1 MKENKNQEELK
12 NENINNENPSM
23 EDAAS
28 KLLDDKVTEL
38 KAKLFMEVPEDAG
51 FTTQQTLI
59 VRDIILKAVN
69 QAVEIGRLYN
79 GLDND
84 SFKEV
89 SESLNKMWSKL
100 TDPSANVKA
109 ESISKLYHLQR
120 YIINN
125 LVAVIQSQ
133 HTIAGIIEAEGK
145 PYKNTLDLTS
155 ALFGTA
161 IFGKN
166 NATEAPILEK
176 QPLL

>member
-12 NENINNENPSM
+12 NENINENQSM

-51 FTTQQTLI
+51 FSVEQTLI

-69 QAVEIGRLYN
+69 QAVEIGRLYSGFN
-79 GLDND
+79 ND

-89 SESLNKMWSKL
+89 SESINKMWSKL

-125 LVAVIQSQ
+125 LVGVIQSQ
-133 HTIAGIIEAEGK
+133 HTIAGVIEAEGT
-145 PYKNTLDLTS
+145 PYQSPMNVL
-155 ALFGTA
+155 GT
-161 IFGKN
+161 IFAP
-166 NATEAPILEK
+166 NAFSSTGPILEK
-176 QPLL
+176 QPL

>member
-1 MKENKNQEELK
+1 MKENQKNQEEVK

-28 KLLDDKVTEL
+28 KLLDDKVAEL
-38 KAKLFMEVPEDAG
+38 KAKLFMEVPEDKG
-51 FTTQQTLI
+51 FSVEQKLI

-89 SESLNKMWSKL
+89 SESINKMWSKL

-109 ESISKLYHLQR
+109 ESISKLYHLHR

-125 LVAVIQSQ
+125 LISVIQSQ
-133 HTIAGIIEAEGK
+133 HTIAAVIEAEGT
-145 PYKNTLDLTS
+145 PYQSPMNVLGTIFAPNAFSS
-155 ALFGTA
+155 AG
-161 IFGKN
+161 
-166 NATEAPILEK
+166 PILEK

>member
-1 MKENKNQEELK
+1 MKENQKNREEVK
-12 NENINNENPSM
+12 NENINNENQSM
-23 EDAAS
+23 EDETS

-69 QAVEIGRLYN
+69 QAVEIGRLYSGFDKN
-79 GLDND
+79 Y
-84 SFKEV
+84 FKEA
-89 SESLNKMWSKL
+89 EETINKMWSKL

-125 LVAVIQSQ
+125 LVGVIQSQ
-133 HTIAGIIEAEGK
+133 HTIAGVIESEGT
-145 PYKNTLDLTS
+145 PYQSPMNIVSSLFAPNAFSS
-155 ALFGTA
+155 AG
-161 IFGKN
+161 
-166 NATEAPILEK
+166 PMLEN
-176 QPLL
+176 QPL

>member
-1 MKENKNQEELK
+1 MKENQKNQEEVK
-12 NENINNENPSM
+12 NENINNENQSM
-23 EDAAS
+23 EDETS

-51 FTTQQTLI
+51 FTIEQTLL

-89 SESLNKMWSKL
+89 SESINKMWSKL

-125 LVAVIQSQ
+125 LISVIQSQ
-133 HTIAGIIEAEGK
+133 HTIAGVIEAEGT
-145 PYKNTLDLTS
+145 PYQSQMNVLGTIFAPNAFNS
-155 ALFGTA
+155 AG
-161 IFGKN
+161 
-166 NATEAPILEK
+166 PILEK

>member
-1 MKENKNQEELK
+1 MKENQKNQEEVK

-23 EDAAS
+23 EDETS

-69 QAVEIGRLYN
+69 QAVELGRLYN
-79 GLDND
+79 GLNNK

-125 LVAVIQSQ
+125 LVEVIQSQ
-133 HTIAGIIEAEGK
+133 HTIAGVIEDEGT
-145 PYKNTLDLTS
+145 PYQSPMNVLGTIFAPNAFSS
-155 ALFGTA
+155 AG
-161 IFGKN
+161 
-166 NATEAPILEK
+166 PILEK
-176 QPLL
+176 QPLS

>member
-1 MKENKNQEELK
+1 MKENQKNQEEVK

-28 KLLDDKVTEL
+28 KLLDDKVAEL
-38 KAKLFMEVPEDAG
+38 KAKLFMEVPEDKG
-51 FTTQQTLI
+51 FSVEQTLI

-89 SESLNKMWSKL
+89 SESINKMWSKL

-125 LVAVIQSQ
+125 LISVIQSQ
-133 HTIAGIIEAEGK
+133 HTIAGVIEAEGT
-145 PYKNTLDLTS
+145 PYQSPMNVLGTIFAPNAFSS
-155 ALFGTA
+155 AG
-161 IFGKN
+161 
-166 NATEAPILEK
+166 PILEK

>member
-1 MKENKNQEELK
+1 MKENQKNQEEVK

-23 EDAAS
+23 EDETS
-28 KLLDDKVTEL
+28 TLLDDKVTEL

-69 QAVEIGRLYN
+69 QAVELGRLYN
-79 GLDND
+79 GLNNE

-133 HTIAGIIEAEGK
+133 HTIAGVIEAEGT
-145 PYKNTLDLTS
+145 PYQSPMNVLGTIFAPNAFSS
-155 ALFGTA
+155 AG
-161 IFGKN
+161 
-166 NATEAPILEK
+166 PILEK
-176 QPLL
+176 QPLS

>member
-1 MKENKNQEELK
+1 
-12 NENINNENPSM
+12 
-23 EDAAS
+23 
-28 KLLDDKVTEL
+28 
-38 KAKLFMEVPEDAG
+38 MEVPEDAG

-69 QAVEIGRLYN
+69 QAVELGRLYN
-79 GLDND
+79 GLNNK

-125 LVAVIQSQ
+125 LVEVIQSQ
-133 HTIAGIIEAEGK
+133 HTIAGVIEDEGT
-145 PYKNTLDLTS
+145 PYQSPMNVLGTIFAPNAFSS
-155 ALFGTA
+155 AG
-161 IFGKN
+161 
-166 NATEAPILEK
+166 PILEK
-176 QPLL
+176 QPLS

>member
-1 MKENKNQEELK
+1 MKENQKNQEEVK

-28 KLLDDKVTEL
+28 KLLDDKVAEL
-38 KAKLFMEVPEDAG
+38 KAKLFMEVPEDKG
-51 FTTQQTLI
+51 FSVEQTLI

-79 GLDND
+79 GLDNN

-89 SESLNKMWSKL
+89 SESINKMWSKL
-100 TDPSANVKA
+100 IDPSANVKA

-125 LVAVIQSQ
+125 LISVIQSQ
-133 HTIAGIIEAEGK
+133 HTIAGVIEAEGT
-145 PYKNTLDLTS
+145 PYQSPMNVLGTIFAPNAFSS
-155 ALFGTA
+155 AG
-161 IFGKN
+161 
-166 NATEAPILEK
+166 PILEK
-176 QPLL
+176 QPLS

>member
-1 MKENKNQEELK
+1 MKENQKNQEEVK

-38 KAKLFMEVPEDAG
+38 KAKLFMEVPEDKG
-51 FTTQQTLI
+51 FSVEQTLI

-69 QAVEIGRLYN
+69 QAVELGRLYN
-79 GLDND
+79 GLNNE

-133 HTIAGIIEAEGK
+133 HTIAGVIEAEGT
-145 PYKNTLDLTS
+145 PYQSPMNVLGTIFAPNAFSS
-155 ALFGTA
+155 AG
-161 IFGKN
+161 
-166 NATEAPILEK
+166 PILEK
-176 QPLL
+176 QPLS

>member
-1 MKENKNQEELK
+1 MKENQKNQEEVK
-12 NENINNENPSM
+12 NENINNENQSM
-23 EDAAS
+23 EDETS

-51 FTTQQTLI
+51 FTIEQTLL

-79 GLDND
+79 GLDNN

-89 SESLNKMWSKL
+89 SESINKMWSKL

-125 LVAVIQSQ
+125 LISVIQSQ
-133 HTIAGIIEAEGK
+133 HTIAGVIEAEGT
-145 PYKNTLDLTS
+145 PYQSPMNIVSSLFAPNAFSS
-155 ALFGTA
+155 AG
-161 IFGKN
+161 
-166 NATEAPILEK
+166 PILEK
-176 QPLL
+176 QPL

>member
-1 MKENKNQEELK
+1 MKENQKNQEEVK

-28 KLLDDKVTEL
+28 KLLDDKVAEL
-38 KAKLFMEVPEDAG
+38 KAKLFMDVPEDAG

-59 VRDIILKAVN
+59 VRDFILKAVN
-69 QAVEIGRLYN
+69 QAVEIGRLYSGFN
-79 GLDND
+79 ND
-84 SFKEV
+84 SFKEAT
-89 SESLNKMWSKL
+89 ESLNKMWSKL

-125 LVAVIQSQ
+125 LIGVIQSQ
-133 HTIAGIIEAEGK
+133 HTIAGVIEAEGT
-145 PYKNTLDLTS
+145 PYQSPMNIVSSLFAPNAINS
-155 ALFGTA
+155 AG
-161 IFGKN
+161 
-166 NATEAPILEK
+166 PILEK

>member
-1 MKENKNQEELK
+1 MKENQKNQEEVK
-12 NENINNENPSM
+12 NENINNENQSM
-23 EDAAS
+23 EDETS

-69 QAVEIGRLYN
+69 QAVELGRLYN
-79 GLDND
+79 GLNNE

-125 LVAVIQSQ
+125 LISVIQSQ
-133 HTIAGIIEAEGK
+133 HTIAGVIEDEGT
-145 PYKNTLDLTS
+145 PYQSPMNVLGTIFAPNAFSS
-155 ALFGTA
+155 AG
-161 IFGKN
+161 
-166 NATEAPILEK
+166 PILEK
-176 QPLL
+176 QPLS

>member
-1 MKENKNQEELK
+1 MKENQKNQEEVK

-23 EDAAS
+23 EDETS
-28 KLLDDKVTEL
+28 TLLDDKVTEL

-69 QAVEIGRLYN
+69 QAVELGRLYN
-79 GLDND
+79 GLNNE

-109 ESISKLYHLQR
+109 ESISKLYQLQR

-133 HTIAGIIEAEGK
+133 HTIAGVIEAEGT
-145 PYKNTLDLTS
+145 PYQSPMNVLGTIFAPNAFSS
-155 ALFGTA
+155 AG
-161 IFGKN
+161 
-166 NATEAPILEK
+166 PILEK
-176 QPLL
+176 QPLS

>member
-1 MKENKNQEELK
+1 MKENQKNQEEVK

-23 EDAAS
+23 EDETS

-38 KAKLFMEVPEDAG
+38 KAKLFMEVSEDAG

-69 QAVEIGRLYN
+69 QAVELGRLYN
-79 GLDND
+79 GLNNE

-125 LVAVIQSQ
+125 LISVIQSQ
-133 HTIAGIIEAEGK
+133 HTIAGVIEAEGT
-145 PYKNTLDLTS
+145 PYQSPMNVLGTIFAPNAFSS
-155 ALFGTA
+155 AG
-161 IFGKN
+161 
-166 NATEAPILEK
+166 PILEK

>member
-1 MKENKNQEELK
+1 MKENQKNQEEVK

-23 EDAAS
+23 EDAANTI
-28 KLLDDKVTEL
+28 LDDKVAEL

-69 QAVEIGRLYN
+69 QAVELGRLYN
-79 GLDND
+79 GLNNE

-125 LVAVIQSQ
+125 LISVIQSQ
-133 HTIAGIIEAEGK
+133 HTIAGVIEAEGT
-145 PYKNTLDLTS
+145 PYQSPMNVLGTIFAPNAFSS
-155 ALFGTA
+155 AG
-161 IFGKN
+161 
-166 NATEAPILEK
+166 PILEK

>member
-1 MKENKNQEELK
+1 MKENQKNQEEVK

-23 EDAAS
+23 EDETS

-69 QAVEIGRLYN
+69 QAVELGRLYN
-79 GLDND
+79 GLNNE

-125 LVAVIQSQ
+125 LISVIQSQ
-133 HTIAGIIEAEGK
+133 HTIAGVIEAEGT
-145 PYKNTLDLTS
+145 PYQSPMNVLGTIFTPNAFSS
-155 ALFGTA
+155 AG
-161 IFGKN
+161 
-166 NATEAPILEK
+166 PILEK
-176 QPLL
+176 QPLS

>member
-1 MKENKNQEELK
+1 MKENQKNQEEVK

-23 EDAAS
+23 EDSAS

-69 QAVEIGRLYN
+69 QAVELGRLYN
-79 GLDND
+79 GLNNE
-84 SFKEV
+84 SFKEA
-89 SESLNKMWSKL
+89 SESLNKMWRKL

-109 ESISKLYHLQR
+109 ESISKLYQLQR

-133 HTIAGIIEAEGK
+133 HTIAGVIEAEGT
-145 PYKNTLDLTS
+145 PYQSPMNVLGTIFAPNAFSS
-155 ALFGTA
+155 AG
-161 IFGKN
+161 
-166 NATEAPILEK
+166 PILEK
-176 QPLL
+176 QPLS

>member
-1 MKENKNQEELK
+1 MKENQKNQEEVK

-28 KLLDDKVTEL
+28 KLLDDKVAEL
-38 KAKLFMEVPEDAG
+38 KAKLFMEVPEDKG
-51 FTTQQTLI
+51 FSVEQTLI

-89 SESLNKMWSKL
+89 SESINKMWSKL

-125 LVAVIQSQ
+125 LISVIQSQ
-133 HTIAGIIEAEGK
+133 HTIAGVIEAEGT
-145 PYKNTLDLTS
+145 PYQSPMNIVSSLFAPNAFNS
-155 ALFGTA
+155 AG
-161 IFGKN
+161 
-166 NATEAPILEK
+166 PILEK

>member
-1 MKENKNQEELK
+1 MKENQKNQEEVK

-23 EDAAS
+23 EDETS

-69 QAVEIGRLYN
+69 QAVELGRLYN
-79 GLDND
+79 GLNNE

-100 TDPSANVKA
+100 TDPSANFKA

-125 LVAVIQSQ
+125 LISVIQSQ
-133 HTIAGIIEAEGK
+133 HTIAGVIEAEGT
-145 PYKNTLDLTS
+145 PYQSPMNVLGTIFAPNAFSS
-155 ALFGTA
+155 AG
-161 IFGKN
+161 
-166 NATEAPILEK
+166 PILEK
-176 QPLL
+176 QPLS

>member
-12 NENINNENPSM
+12 NENINNENQSM

-28 KLLDDKVTEL
+28 KLLDDKVAEL
-38 KAKLFMEVPEDAG
+38 KTKLFMDVPEDAG
-51 FTTQQTLI
+51 FTIEQTLI
-59 VRDIILKAVN
+59 VRNIILKAVN

-89 SESLNKMWSKL
+89 SDSINKMWSKL

-125 LVAVIQSQ
+125 LVGVIQSQ
-133 HTIAGIIEAEGK
+133 HTIAGVIEAEGT
-145 PYKNTLDLTS
+145 PYQSPMNIVSSLFAPNAFNS
-155 ALFGTA
+155 AG
-161 IFGKN
+161 
-166 NATEAPILEK
+166 PILEK
-176 QPLL
+176 QPLS

>member
-12 NENINNENPSM
+12 NENINENQSM
-23 EDAAS
+23 EDSAS

-69 QAVEIGRLYN
+69 QAVEIGRLYSGFDKN
-79 GLDND
+79 Y
-84 SFKEV
+84 FKEA
-89 SESLNKMWSKL
+89 EETINKMWSKL

-125 LVAVIQSQ
+125 LVGVIQSQ
-133 HTIAGIIEAEGK
+133 HTIAGVIEAEAT
-145 PYKNTLDLTS
+145 PYQSPKNVLGTIFAPNAFNS
-155 ALFGTA
+155 AG
-161 IFGKN
+161 
-166 NATEAPILEK
+166 PMLEN
-176 QPLL
+176 QPL